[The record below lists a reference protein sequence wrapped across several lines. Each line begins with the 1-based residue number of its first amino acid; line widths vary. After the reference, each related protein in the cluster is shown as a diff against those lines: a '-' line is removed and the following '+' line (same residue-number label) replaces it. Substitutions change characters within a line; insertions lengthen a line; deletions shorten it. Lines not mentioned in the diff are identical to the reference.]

1 MNYLDRGCDY
11 MKFLKMLG
19 YIGCIAFLL
28 NDFITLLKG
37 ATFTPI
43 GLATFLFVMVIGCEL
58 ENNLRKN

>member
-1 MNYLDRGCDY
+1 